1 MDYVLKGL
9 FRIPCR
15 FNLRKFPFAIQ
26 ECLVHFGFTEY
37 FDVDFVMSKDS
48 FSMSPSGDI
57 KLPSRKVIGEYE
69 VIRCY
74 SKLDNDGF
82 AHNISVT
89 LYVELAPFYSYHL
102 LNSFFT
108 SLLIL
113 LISFSTFFYRIND
126 FSDRIMVSLTALLVL
141 TGFFA
146 QANSNTVQTPYLKL
160 LDIWY
165 AVLIFC
171 TFLNVVIVSVL
182 NSLKFKLKANAI
194 CCSAFKMYGEKDSV
208 KKKILKYN
216 YIAFA
221 ILIVGFSIF
230 LFFFALFAADII

>member
-26 ECLVHFGFTEY
+26 TCSLNFEIA
-37 FDVDFVMSKDS
+37 DFNLINFVKTKHSL
-48 FSMSPSGDI
+48 PSGDI
-57 KLPSRKVIGEYE
+57 KLPSIKVVGEYE

-74 SKLDNDGF
+74 SKLPADGN
-82 AHNISVT
+82 NISVT

-182 NSLKFKLKANAI
+182 NSLKFKMKANIAS
-194 CCSAFKMYGEKDSV
+194 CSAFKMYGEKDSV

-230 LFFFALFAADII
+230 LFFFVLFAADII